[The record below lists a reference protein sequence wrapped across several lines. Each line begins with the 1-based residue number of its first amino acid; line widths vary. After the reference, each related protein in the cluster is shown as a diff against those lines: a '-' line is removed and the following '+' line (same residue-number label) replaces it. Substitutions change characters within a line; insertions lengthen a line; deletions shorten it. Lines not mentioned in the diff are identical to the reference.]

1 MNAEGRCRADD
12 FRRKLIGLVGR
23 TASPHYAID
32 PAVLGGYVRILNR
45 ENNRFLWMRVRGRTR
60 FAFDEPRAFRIAF
73 EACTPDELRQLRRES
88 LTHY

>member
-1 MNAEGRCRADD
+1 MSDEGRCKADD
-12 FRRKLIGLVGR
+12 YRRKLVGLVGR

-45 ENNRFLWMRVRGRTR
+45 ENNRYLWLRVRGRTR
-60 FAFDEPRAFRIAF
+60 FAFVEPRAFRAAF
-73 EACTPDELRQLRRES
+73 DAVTPDEMRQLRREA

>member
-45 ENNRFLWMRVRGRTR
+45 ENNRYLWMRVRGRTR
-60 FAFDEPRAFRIAF
+60 FAFEEPRAFRMARN
-73 EACTPDELRQLRRES
+73 AVTSDELRQLRREA